1 MQKTINLSYGSVIV
15 GIAVLLIKYY
25 AYAIT
30 GSIALLSDAIESVV
44 NVIAS
49 FVTVVALH
57 LSSKPADSK
66 HHYGH
71 YKLEYFSAFFEGCII
86 IVASLM
92 IFKELGASLNKND
105 YTIDS
110 PVAGLILSGAATM
123 LNGIWGLIIIRHG
136 KKHNSPAMVADGKH
150 LISDVVTSFGV
161 AIGLFLVIVTNYTKF
176 DAFIALCLGLYLF
189 KTGGSLIYDSFS
201 GLMDAAPSAK
211 EMETI
216 RDAIRLKENDIIETH
231 DLRVRRSGRVLFID
245 FHMVVSSDMTVRESH
260 DICDIIE
267 DNIQSF
273 FPESIITIHVEPEYK
288 RHF

>member
-30 GSIALLSDAIESVV
+30 GSLALLSDAIESIV

-86 IVASLM
+86 IIASLM
-92 IFKELGASLNKND
+92 IFKELGASLYKPT

-110 PVAGLILSGAATM
+110 PVVGLILSGVATM
-123 LNGIWGLIIIRHG
+123 LNGIWGFIIIRHG
-136 KKHNSPAMVADGKH
+136 KKHHSPAMVADGKH

-161 AIGLFLVIVTNYTKF
+161 AIGLFLVIITNYTEF

-201 GLMDAAPSAK
+201 GLMDAAPSLK
-211 EMETI
+211 EMDAI
-216 RDAIRLKENDIIETH
+216 RDAIKLKESDVIETH

-273 FPESIITIHVEPEYK
+273 FPDSIITIHVEPEHK

>member
-30 GSIALLSDAIESVV
+30 GSLALLSDAIESIV

-86 IVASLM
+86 IIASLM
-92 IFKELGASLNKND
+92 IFKELAASLYKPA

-110 PVAGLILSGAATM
+110 PVVGLILSGVATM

-136 KKHNSPAMVADGKH
+136 KKHHSPAMIADGKH

-161 AIGLFLVIVTNYTKF
+161 AIGLFLVIITNYTEF

-201 GLMDAAPSAK
+201 GLMDAAPSSN
-211 EMETI
+211 EMDAI
-216 RDAIRLKENDIIETH
+216 RDAIKLKERDIIETH

-245 FHMVVSSDMTVRESH
+245 FHMVVSSDMTVKESH

-267 DNIQSF
+267 DNIQSC

-288 RHF
+288 RHS